1 VYTSNVFAI
10 LGLRALYF
18 LLAGVLDRLQYLD
31 AGLALVLMF
40 IGGKMIGE
48 GWLHIPVTVTL
59 GVVGG
64 ILLIALLASLL
75 IPTKKK
81 S

>member
-1 VYTSNVFAI
+1 V
-10 LGLRALYF
+10 
-18 LLAGVLDRLQYLD
+18 
-31 AGLALVLMF
+31 F

-48 GWLHIPVTVTL
+48 RWLHIPVHISL
-59 GVVGG
+59 GIVGG

-75 IPTKKK
+75 APAKKK

>member
-1 VYTSNVFAI
+1 VYASNIFAI

-18 LLAGVLDRLQYLD
+18 LLAGVLDRLRYLD

-40 IGGKMIGE
+40 VGGKMISE
-48 GWLHIPVTVTL
+48 RWLHIPVHISL
-59 GVVGG
+59 GIVGG

-75 IPTKKK
+75 VPAKKK
-81 S
+81 N